1 MLPFKE
7 KQRLNTVK
15 ISNTTPNP
23 MNTYYFYI
31 PKASVLEFIQAP
43 SLDEA
48 KEATTEEW
56 LPFLNQMEWLAT
68 DD

>member
-1 MLPFKE
+1 
-7 KQRLNTVK
+7 
-15 ISNTTPNP
+15 

-43 SLDEA
+43 SLLEA
-48 KEATTEEW
+48 KEATAEEW
-56 LPFLNQMEWLAT
+56 LPFLSQMEWLPT

>member
-1 MLPFKE
+1 M
-7 KQRLNTVK
+7 VK
-15 ISNTTPNP
+15 IFNTTPNF

-43 SLDEA
+43 SLLEA
-48 KEATTEEW
+48 KEAATEEW
-56 LPFLNQMEWLAT
+56 LPFLSQMEWLPT

>member
-1 MLPFKE
+1 MQPAGDLTGRLPHHA
-7 KQRLNTVK
+7 NV
-15 ISNTTPNP
+15 

-43 SLDEA
+43 SLPEA
-48 KEATTEEW
+48 KEATAEEW
-56 LPFLNQMEWLAT
+56 LPFLSQMEWLPT

>member
-1 MLPFKE
+1 
-7 KQRLNTVK
+7 
-15 ISNTTPNP
+15 
-23 MNTYYFYI
+23 MNIYYFYI

-43 SLDEA
+43 SLLEA

-56 LPFLNQMEWLAT
+56 LPFLSQMEWLPT

>member
-1 MLPFKE
+1 MQPAGDLIGRLPHHTNF
-7 KQRLNTVK
+7 
-15 ISNTTPNP
+15 

-31 PKASVLEFIQAP
+31 PKASVLEFIQAS

-48 KEATTEEW
+48 KESTEQEW
-56 LPFLNQMEWLAT
+56 LPFLSQMEWLPN

>member
-1 MLPFKE
+1 MQPAGDLTGRLPDYA
-7 KQRLNTVK
+7 NV
-15 ISNTTPNP
+15 

-43 SLDEA
+43 SLLEA
-48 KEATTEEW
+48 KEATAEEW
-56 LPFLNQMEWLAT
+56 LPFLSQMEWLPT